1 MTAAATDSSEP
12 GPGEL
17 APAPPSVELE
27 KISPGAEFPPPAART
42 DGGGLSTA
50 PSSRSV
56 LRKSRTDNFLEK
68 GALLLRALACLFS
81 LIALAVLAS
90 NKHGDWQDFDRY
102 QEYRYLLAIAV
113 LAFIYSMAQIL
124 RQVNRSRT
132 GKDFVAAQYSW
143 IVDFAGDQVMAY
155 LLMSASS
162 AAIPITNH
170 MREAVINMF
179 TDASAAAISMAFLA
193 FVALALSALISGFK
207 VSKQN
212 YT

>member
-1 MTAAATDSSEP
+1 MTAAATDTSEP

-17 APAPPSVELE
+17 VPAPPSVELE
-27 KISPGAEFPPPAART
+27 KTSSGAQIPAPAART
-42 DGGGLSTA
+42 DGSGRSTA
-50 PSSRSV
+50 PSRSV
-56 LRKSRTDNFLEK
+56 LRKSRTDSFLER

-179 TDASAAAISMAFLA
+179 TDASAASISMAFLA

-212 YT
+212 YI

>member
-1 MTAAATDSSEP
+1 MNAASTDSSEP

-17 APAPPSVELE
+17 VPAAPSVELE
-27 KISPGAEFPPPAART
+27 KTSSGAQIPAPAERT
-42 DGGGLSTA
+42 DGGRSTA
-50 PSSRSV
+50 PRSRSV
-56 LRKSRTDNFLEK
+56 LRKSRTDNFLER
-68 GALLLRALACLFS
+68 GALLLRAFACLFS

-155 LLMSASS
+155 LLMSSSS

-179 TDASAAAISMAFLA
+179 TDASAASIGMAFLA

-212 YT
+212 YI